1 MAVGIFLYAILLP
14 VFMKMK
20 LFVVLVI
27 SAVLV
32 SSFAATVLPSASAL
46 TQRTDF
52 SNRHTTA
59 SWGNSR
65 VCGDHICK
73 SGEQSEMLMK
83 LSASQRGQ
91 TTSNTVSH
99 GKGMMPTTSG
109 SLKMSEKMPMG
120 ANMTTPNNK

>member
-1 MAVGIFLYAILLP
+1 MF
-14 VFMKMK
+14 
-20 LFVVLVI
+20 VI

-32 SSFAATVLPSASAL
+32 SSFAASVIPYANAL

-73 SGEQSEMLMK
+73 SGEQTQLQMK
-83 LSASQRGQ
+83 LSASQRGE
-91 TTSNTVSH
+91 TISNSGSH

-109 SLKMSEKMPMG
+109 NMKMTEKMSMDG
-120 ANMTTPNNK
+120 NMAGNGNTMPNNK

>member
-1 MAVGIFLYAILLP
+1 MNT
-14 VFMKMK
+14 K
-20 LFVVLVI
+20 LFVVLVL

-65 VCGDHICK
+65 ICGDHVCK
-73 SGEQSEMLMK
+73 SGEQTEMQMK
-83 LSASQRGQ
+83 LSASQRGVV
-91 TTSNTVSH
+91 TSNAVSH

-109 SLKMSEKMPMG
+109 TMKMSEKMSMN
-120 ANMTTPNNK
+120 ANMTGNGNMTVPNNK

>member
-1 MAVGIFLYAILLP
+1 MLLP
-14 VFMKMK
+14 LHMNMK
-20 LFVVLVI
+20 LFVIFVI

-32 SSFAATVLPSASAL
+32 SSFAASVLPYANAL

-65 VCGDHICK
+65 ICGDHICK
-73 SGEQSEMLMK
+73 SGEQTELQIK

-91 TTSNTVSH
+91 TGNIQSH
-99 GKGMMPTTSG
+99 GKGMMPT
-109 SLKMSEKMPMG
+109 LSEKMSIG
-120 ANMTTPNNK
+120 DNMNDKGMPKTK

>member
-1 MAVGIFLYAILLP
+1 
-14 VFMKMK
+14 MKMK
-20 LFVVLVI
+20 LLVTLVI

-32 SSFAATVLPSASAL
+32 SSLAATVLPYANAL

-65 VCGDHICK
+65 ICGDHMCK
-73 SGEQSEMLMK
+73 SGEQTEMQMK
-83 LSASQRGQ
+83 LSAAQRGEVG
-91 TTSNTVSH
+91 SSAGSH

-109 SLKMSEKMPMG
+109 YKSGGMTGMP
-120 ANMTTPNNK
+120 NTK

>member
-1 MAVGIFLYAILLP
+1 MNT
-14 VFMKMK
+14 K
-20 LFVVLVI
+20 LFVVLVL

-65 VCGDHICK
+65 ICGDHVCK
-73 SGEQSEMLMK
+73 SGEQTEMQMK
-83 LSASQRGQ
+83 LSASQRGEV
-91 TTSNTVSH
+91 TSNTVSH
-99 GKGMMPTTSG
+99 GKGMMPTTG
-109 SLKMSEKMPMG
+109 SMKMSEKMPMN
-120 ANMTTPNNK
+120 ANMTGNDNTTVPNNK

>member
-1 MAVGIFLYAILLP
+1 
-14 VFMKMK
+14 MK

-65 VCGDHICK
+65 ICGDHICK
-73 SGEQSEMLMK
+73 SGEQTEMQMK

-91 TTSNTVSH
+91 AYSNTVSH
-99 GKGMMPTTSG
+99 GKGMMPTTNG
-109 SLKMSEKMPMG
+109 SIKMSEKMSMN
-120 ANMTTPNNK
+120 ANMTAPNNK

>member
-1 MAVGIFLYAILLP
+1 MF
-14 VFMKMK
+14 
-20 LFVVLVI
+20 VI

-32 SSFAATVLPSASAL
+32 SSFAVSVLPYANAL

-73 SGEQSEMLMK
+73 SGEQTQLQMK
-83 LSASQRGQ
+83 LSSAQRGE
-91 TTSNTVSH
+91 TGNTKVHTQMPVINAPQS
-99 GKGMMPTTSG
+99 GGMTGM
-109 SLKMSEKMPMG
+109 
-120 ANMTTPNNK
+120 PNNK